1 MVLYRHRVVHLC
13 PWRSTSLHLSLS
25 PARARRARDASLQNK
40 SLGWDPLFQFS
51 TACLFLL
58 ATDFIQ
64 CSSLVELHQVNNLVY
79 ISFFSFFWRCAVV
92 LLSYLSSSYS
102 DMNHLNQFILK
113 MICSQNHSVFL
124 EGLWR
129 FTSATPSHDALHD
142 HSGVPNQLC
151 HQRRTWN
158 LTTPS
163 LEPDM
168 ASPFIN
174 IK

>member
-113 MICSQNHSVFL
+113 MICSQNHSVFWRGSGGSLLPLLRTVHSTITL
-124 EGLWR
+124 EFPINYAIR
-129 FTSATPSHDALHD
+129 DAHETW
-142 HSGVPNQLC
+142 Q
-151 HQRRTWN
+151 HQV
-158 LTTPS
+158 
-163 LEPDM
+163 
-168 ASPFIN
+168 
-174 IK
+174 